1 VDGTLENSNGPIP
14 VERLIILQSQFP
26 YVAVVIVSP
35 SGKRP
40 PGFYEEISDD
50 RLVNLQQVRLK
61 YPADLYLYI
70 SDNKDQAI
78 AKQAGF
84 SYIEAT
90 DFA

>member
-14 VERLIILQSQFP
+14 VERLTILQSQFP

-35 SGKRP
+35 SEKRP
-40 PGFYEEISDD
+40 PGFFTEISGD
-50 RLVNLQQVRLK
+50 RQRNLLRVRQM
-61 YPADLYLYI
+61 YPADVYLYI

-84 SYIEAT
+84 SYIEAA
-90 DFA
+90 DFV